1 MVRHFR
7 HLGDEADA
15 LADKCADQ
23 ALRGTVI
30 AECPAHRIDPCSQRG
45 IGDDPPA
52 PNGFEQIALADHPVT
67 MLDEKCKQIKGFGF
81 KRNQLPT
88 AAQLAAC
95 DVQPMLAKRQ
105 GQRVS
110 PEILRALPKS

>member
-1 MVRHFR
+1 
-7 HLGDEADA
+7 
-15 LADKCADQ
+15 
-23 ALRGTVI
+23 
-30 AECPAHRIDPCSQRG
+30 
-45 IGDDPPA
+45 
-52 PNGFEQIALADHPVT
+52 